1 MASESHLAR
10 GLRYHFSGVAGAGM
24 NPLAQLMRARGHTVQ
39 GSDRSFEQRKNGDLE
54 ARLLG
59 LGIELKPQD
68 GSAVTPAIDRFVY
81 TTAVEADTPS
91 TRTDVPATPER
102 PSALCQENRV
112 PGR

>member
-81 TTAVEADTPS
+81 TSAVKADTP
-91 TRTDVPATPER
+91 ATLPDT
-102 PSALCQENRV
+102 SLSQ
-112 PGR
+112 GRIPRH